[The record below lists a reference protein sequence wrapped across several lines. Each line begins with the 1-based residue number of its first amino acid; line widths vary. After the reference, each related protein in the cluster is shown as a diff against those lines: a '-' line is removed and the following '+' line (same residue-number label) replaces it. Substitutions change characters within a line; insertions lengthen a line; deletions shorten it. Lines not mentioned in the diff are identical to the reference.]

1 MPLNPGEQTRLM
13 HGETLIHLSFMPDDV
28 IAVNGSILCNA
39 EPRDVWQSLT
49 DYDHLSDY
57 LPKVVASRVT
67 KRTDE
72 EIILEQTGKTGI
84 FIFEKTVHFRLK
96 VQEEKEKK
104 VLFEQLDG
112 DFTLYRGEW
121 MLETDDAL
129 QGTIL
134 SYHAEIKP
142 RFFAPPIL
150 VSFVEW
156 QDLPG
161 ILKAHKQRSESISGT

>member
-1 MPLNPGEQTRLM
+1 M
-13 HGETLIHLSFMPDDV
+13 HGEALIHLSFMPDDV
-28 IAVNGSILCNA
+28 IAVSGSILCNA
-39 EPRDVWQSLT
+39 EAAKVWHSLT

-67 KRTDE
+67 KRTED

-96 VQEEKEKK
+96 LREERGEK

-121 MLETDDAL
+121 TIETDAAL
-129 QGTIL
+129 KGTIL

-161 ILKAHKQRSESISGT
+161 ILKAHKQRAESISEK